1 MSIIRSDKSTGSYF
15 IAGKHYV
22 EDAELSWKAK
32 GLMSYLFSKPDDWE
46 IYQSQLVKMSTDG
59 KASVRSIINELI
71 DKGYMTRQSKRKDN
85 GDFDGYVY
93 TLHEKP
99 RVRKMEVAKMGDAK
113 MVIAKSDTT
122 NNDLTNNDLTNN
134 DSRVVHIPY
143 KQIIEH
149 LNRKTGKKFSHKSK
163 ANQKLIKAR
172 FNEGYTLDDFIKVID
187 NKVAEWS
194 NVEHM
199 KQYLQPSTLFSN
211 KFDKYLNQ
219 EAVEQ
224 QGNVLEQLMVE
235 ADSNA
240 YEQARSY

>member
-1 MSIIRSDKSTGSYF
+1 
-15 IAGKHYV
+15 
-22 EDAELSWKAK
+22 
-32 GLMSYLFSKPDDWE
+32 
-46 IYQSQLVKMSTDG
+46 
-59 KASVRSIINELI
+59 
-71 DKGYMTRQSKRKDN
+71 
-85 GDFDGYVY
+85 
-93 TLHEKP
+93 
-99 RVRKMEVAKMGDAK
+99 EVAKMGDAK

-235 ADSNA
+235 ADSNV